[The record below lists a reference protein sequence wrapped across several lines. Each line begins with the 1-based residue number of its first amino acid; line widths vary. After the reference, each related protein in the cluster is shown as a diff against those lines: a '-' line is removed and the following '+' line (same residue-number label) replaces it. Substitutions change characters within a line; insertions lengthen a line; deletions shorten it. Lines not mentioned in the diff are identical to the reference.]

1 MAGAE
6 GSGSGVHV
14 PPLHICTL
22 RTGGPRVGS
31 KPSQQ
36 LTALVKRAVSMGSVV
51 IPLGILPT

>member
-1 MAGAE
+1 M
-6 GSGSGVHV
+6 GSGVHV